1 MEQKKPSGRMT
12 YLFRLAWLGIV
23 VLALGLR
30 VVGLSWGLPEATHI
44 FSYHPDE
51 FHSLRGAFSALLG
64 GDLNPHF
71 FNYGSLYLYL
81 VTAAIIFRGVPLP
94 AEMKAA
100 SWAQMMRDWTL
111 AARCVNVLCGVL
123 TVFVVYLLAREAFG
137 KKSGLAAAALLAA
150 LPLHVLHSHYA
161 TVDVPQTLFI
171 ALTLFFALRLSQK
184 ADWRNYIY
192 AGLGAGLAASTKYN
206 GALVL
211 LAPLL
216 AHGLASRQLTSRA
229 QKIGWPVLMG
239 IMALL
244 AFAATSPYT
253 FLDWAQARQD
263 ILFELEHM
271 RQGEEPARSAD
282 PNGLLFHLWSLTL
295 TSGGATIAALGGLVL
310 ALKCGESRKKLLP
323 ILLFAV
329 AWLVMISL
337 AKVRYGRYEIALAPV
352 LAFFVGGSWA
362 AQERWGHRSL
372 RRSALFLAGAAGA
385 LSLMT
390 SAALVW
396 RLHKDPDP
404 RDVALQ
410 ALLRF
415 VPPDRSVG
423 LVWDVWFNA
432 PPVDVVNGGAVL
444 RQNPLWRPFRQPL
457 RPLVITGLNAEALEQ
472 QKPFAFVLSN
482 FEIRDALR
490 IGLPGA
496 KEFVQKLRQ
505 DYELAFIASRPAP
518 LAGLAGWRPPQDWLY
533 PFPEIHIYLLP
544 TAAFR
549 LP

>member
-1 MEQKKPSGRMT
+1 MEEKKLSWRQM
-12 YLFRLAWLGIV
+12 YLFWLAWPGIIG
-23 VLALGLR
+23 LAFGLR
-30 VVGLSWGLPEATHI
+30 VVGVTWGLPDATHI

-51 FHSLRGAFSALLG
+51 FHSLRGAFAALLG

-81 VTAAIIFRGVPLP
+81 VTAAILCRGAPLP
-94 AEMKAA
+94 ADMQAA
-100 SWAQMMRDWTL
+100 SWAQMMREWTL

-123 TVFVVYLLAREAFG
+123 TVFVVYLLAQEAFG
-137 KKSGLAAAALLAA
+137 KKGGLAAAALLSVF
-150 LPLHVLHSHYA
+150 PLHVLHSHYA

-171 ALTLFFALRLSQK
+171 ALTLFFALRLSRK
-184 ADWRNYIY
+184 ADLRNYIY

-216 AHGLASRQLTSRA
+216 AHMLASCQLKSRA
-229 QKIGWPVLMG
+229 QKINRPVLMCL
-239 IMALL
+239 MAVL

-253 FLDWAQARQD
+253 FLDWAQAQKD
-263 ILFELEHM
+263 ILFELQHM
-271 RQGEEPARSAD
+271 RQGEEPARAAD

-295 TSGGATIAALGGLVL
+295 TSGGATIAALGGLVV
-310 ALKCGESRKKLLP
+310 ALKGRKSRKELFP
-323 ILLFAV
+323 VLLFGV

-337 AKVRYGRYEIALAPV
+337 AKVRYGRYEMALTPA
-352 LAFFVGGSWA
+352 LAFFVGGGCA
-362 AQERWGHRSL
+362 ALEHWGHRNL

-385 LSLMT
+385 LSLMI

-396 RLHKDPDP
+396 RLHREPDP

-410 ALLRF
+410 ALRRY

-423 LVWDVWFNA
+423 LVWDLWFNA
-432 PPVDVVNGGAVL
+432 PPLDVVNGGAVL
-444 RQNPLWRPFRQPL
+444 RQNPLWRQFSQPL
-457 RPLVITGLNAEALEQ
+457 RPLVITGLNAEALAQ

-482 FEIRDALR
+482 FEIRDAMR

-496 KEFVQKLRQ
+496 KEFLQKLRQ
-505 DYELAFIASRPAP
+505 DYVLGFIACRSAP
-518 LAGLAGWRPPQDWLY
+518 LAGLAGWAPPQDWLY
-533 PFPEIHIYLLP
+533 PFPEIRIYLQH
-544 TAAFR
+544 TAASR
-549 LP
+549 SP